1 MLSEKFRYV
10 AMDFETTWLDY
21 DKDVPIQIWLVE
33 IDIFGNVLQQ
43 FKSYIQPDKPV
54 SELKTLVAYITWISV
69 DDIQNAPKFDEL
81 LPEILKF
88 FWENV
93 IIIWH
98 NIQFDINFLKKY
110 IPDVQYFDSIDT
122 FYLAQNLIH
131 FPLSYALDVLV
142 ESLMTNNTFRW
153 IFTKIHDWQDF
164 DVNEIHDGLYDSQ
177 NSLALFLYEIDRIDT
192 LAKKYPALLQVLEKN
207 VWLYHK
213 ILEYQWDRA
222 KSNNEK
228 ISLPPLKKQL
238 PSNVSLKTDLSI
250 PLSDYKIWERYFV
263 WNVEL
268 SQLVNSLVSSNKQII
283 LALASVSKLN
293 IVKNIL
299 NDSGMKN
306 IGFAKWY
313 TTIDQGNFSRFLNKS
328 TFSDNEFLFVVK
340 YLSHVLNEWSILD
353 LNTKMDYKINYYIQ
367 SEKKFE
373 NFPVVLSTHG
383 GLYSILKNPD
393 HKYRNYDVCFFDV
406 EMWYK
411 WYNDF
416 QSQPCDLYSI
426 LSFLDTLFYK
436 YSLDDEKDGQAAL
449 ESFASF
455 FEIFMGVLFAE
466 TKKCFVNTQETHL
479 VINPILENINF
490 YETNKLILQFPEH
503 KSMLQECLNSMDFD
517 NLWTMIDNLFHILG
531 NIVDVKKIMY
541 EQSEFYF
548 TYGESTKYTNW
559 EEFKDVF
566 PSWVYFFSDFE
577 KSYPRLLDSVAPDD
591 SFDVKRIST
600 IDWVVDFVDESL
612 SGTDVRTIYVLS
624 TIKDESKEIFDK
636 LYWLWIWDVDYLV
649 ENITGS
655 LWKNIFKAKC
665 WWRKVIVWWYSFLM
679 RMFSNKI
686 NIDICVNFNII
697 WKQSKYL
704 LEDIKRYAKNY
715 Y

>member
-1 MLSEKFRYV
+1 MLNSQYRYV
-10 AMDFETTWLDY
+10 AMDFETTGLDY
-21 DKDVPIQIWLVE
+21 EKDVPIQIWLVE
-33 IDIFGNVLQQ
+33 VDVSGNVLQQ

-69 DDIQNAPKFDEL
+69 EDIKNAPKFDEL

-153 IFTKIHDWQDF
+153 IFAKIHDWHDF
-164 DVNEIHDGLYDSQ
+164 DVNEIHDGLYDAQ
-177 NSLALFLYEIDRIDT
+177 NSLALFLYEIDRIDI
-192 LAKKYPALLQVLEKN
+192 LAKKYPELLQILDKN
-207 VWLYHK
+207 VWLYNK

-222 KSNNEK
+222 KSSNEK
-228 ISLPPLKKQL
+228 ILLPPLKKQL
-238 PSNVSLKTDLSI
+238 PSSVSLKTDLSI
-250 PLSDYKIWERYFV
+250 QLSDYKIWERYYV

-268 SQLVNSLVSSNKQII
+268 RQLVHSLVSSNKQII
-283 LALASVSKLN
+283 LAFASVSKLN

-299 NDSGMKN
+299 NDAGLKN
-306 IGFAKWY
+306 IGFAKGY
-313 TTIDQGNFSRFLNKS
+313 TTIDQANFSRFLNKS

-383 GLYSILKNPD
+383 WLYSILKNPD
-393 HKYRNYDVCFFDV
+393 HKYRNYDVCFFDT

-436 YSLDDEKDGQAAL
+436 YNLDEEKDWQEAL

-455 FEIFMGVLFAE
+455 FEIFMGVLFSE
-466 TKKCFVNTQETHL
+466 TKKCFVNIQDTHL

-490 YETNKLILQFPEH
+490 YETNKLVLQFPEH
-503 KSMLQECLNSMDFD
+503 KSMLQECLNSTDFD
-517 NLWTMIDNLFHILG
+517 NLWTMIDNLFHILW

-548 TYGESTKYTNW
+548 TYWESTKYTNW

-566 PSWVYFFSDFE
+566 PSGVYFFSDFE
-577 KSYPRLLDSVAPDD
+577 KTYPKLLDNAASANH
-591 SFDVKRIST
+591 FNVKKISN
-600 IDWVVDFVDESL
+600 IGSVVDFVWDAL
-612 SGTDVRTIYVLS
+612 TNTDVRCIYVLS

-636 LYWLWIWDVDYLV
+636 LYWLWIENVDYLV

-655 LWKNIFKAKC
+655 LWKNIFKAK
-665 WWRKVIVWWYSFLM
+665 WEWRKVIVWWYSFLM

-686 NIDICVNFNII
+686 NIDICIDFNII

-704 LEDIKRYAKNY
+704 LEDIKRYAKN
-715 Y
+715 

>member
-1 MLSEKFRYV
+1 MLSDKYRYI
-10 AMDFETTWLDY
+10 AMDFETTGLDLS
-21 DKDVPIQIWLVE
+21 KDEAIQIWLVE
-33 IDIFGNVLQQ
+33 VDVFWNVLQQ

-54 SELKTLVAYITWISV
+54 SELKTLVAYITWISI
-69 DDIQNAPKFDEL
+69 DDIKNAPKFDEL

-110 IPDVQYFDSIDT
+110 LPDIQYFDSLDT

-142 ESLMTNNTFRW
+142 ESLMTNKEFKE
-153 IFTKIHDWQDF
+153 IFLRMHGGQEF
-164 DVNEIHDGLYDSQ
+164 DINEIHDGLYDSQ
-177 NSLALFLYEIDRIDT
+177 NSLALFFYEIARID
-192 LAKKYPALLQVLEKN
+192 LLMEKYPVLFQILVKN
-207 VWLYHK
+207 VWLYNK

-222 KSNNEK
+222 KPFNEK
-228 ISLPPLKKQL
+228 IWLPPLKKQL
-238 PSNVSLKTDLSI
+238 PSNVSLKTDLSVS
-250 PLSDYKIWERYFV
+250 LSDYKNGERYYV

-268 SQLVNSLVSSNKQII
+268 RQLIHLLVSSNKQII

-299 NDSGMKN
+299 NDSGIKN

-313 TTIDQGNFSRFLNKS
+313 TTIDQTNFSRFLNKS

-373 NFPVVLSTHG
+373 NFPVVLTTHG
-383 GLYSILKNPD
+383 WLYSILKNPD

-436 YSLDDEKDGQAAL
+436 YNLDEEKNWQDAL
-449 ESFASF
+449 SSFASF

-503 KSMLQECLNSMDFD
+503 KSMLQECLNSTDFD
-517 NLWTMIDNLFHILG
+517 NLWTMMDNLFHVLW

-548 TYGESTKYTNW
+548 TYWESTKYTNR
-559 EEFKDVF
+559 EEFKDIF
-566 PSWVYFFSDFE
+566 PSGIYFFSDFE
-577 KSYPRLLDSVAPDD
+577 KTYPKLLDAAVSGDHFNIKKISNID
-591 SFDVKRIST
+591 S
-600 IDWVVDFVDESL
+600 VVDFVCDSL
-612 SGTDVRTIYVLS
+612 RDSDAGCIYVLS
-624 TIKDESKEIFDK
+624 TVKDESKEIFDK
-636 LYWLWIWDVDYLV
+636 LYWLWIDGVDFLV

-655 LWKNIFKAKC
+655 LWKNIFKAKW

-686 NIDICVNFNII
+686 NIDICIDFNII

-704 LEDIKRYAKNY
+704 LEDIRRYAKN
-715 Y
+715 